1 MTGHQESAQARGLG
15 LAETHRLHRAIQALD
30 QAAGDLARVSASGA
44 ARELWDAGGLS
55 WLGSLLEPGAAHA
68 DQLAEQLRAAAS
80 GTGIVLP
87 TQAQPMGGGGDH
99 V

>member
-1 MTGHQESAQARGLG
+1 MTGNHEQPWGLG

-30 QAAGDLARVSASGA
+30 QAAGDLARVYASGA
-44 ARELWDAGGLS
+44 ARDLWDAPGVS
-55 WLGSLLEPGAAHA
+55 HLGSLLEPGAAQA

-80 GTGIVLP
+80 GTAIVLP
-87 TQAQPMGGGGDH
+87 NRARPMGGGDH